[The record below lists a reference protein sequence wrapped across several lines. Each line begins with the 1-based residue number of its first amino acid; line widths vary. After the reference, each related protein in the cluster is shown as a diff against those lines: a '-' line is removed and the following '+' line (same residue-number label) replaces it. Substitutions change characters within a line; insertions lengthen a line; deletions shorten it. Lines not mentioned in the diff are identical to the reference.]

1 MNKIL
6 LALAFLFSCITCIFA
21 QGELP
26 EETIDYAANFATFV
40 GVVGVTAVVTEFIFR
55 LPRSNLELTSISC
68 INSGGMG
75 RAQNRYFGERN
86 T

>member
-26 EETIDYAANFATFV
+26 EETIDYAANFATFA
-40 GVVGVTAVVTEFIFR
+40 GIVGVTAVVTEFIKNYSKR
-55 LPRSNLELTSISC
+55 NY
-68 INSGGMG
+68 
-75 RAQNRYFGERN
+75 QNGFNGSFLG
-86 T
+86 